1 MKETEQKAAAKAFA
15 TKWKGVGDEKQ
26 HTQTF
31 WLELLHEVY
40 GVEQPFGFITFEDKV
55 KLGHVSF
62 IDARIPETHV
72 IIEQKSLDKD
82 LAKPI
87 KQSDGTFLTPYQ
99 QAKRYAD
106 EQPYSKRPRWI
117 VACNFAEFRVY
128 DMEHPGADPEVI
140 LLSNLPTE
148 YYRLQFLVNVKSRD
162 IERETKVSKEAG
174 LIVGKLYDALLKEY
188 KDPASLESQKS
199 LNKLCV
205 RLVFLLYAESAGI
218 LGKRNMF
225 REYLQSYRE
234 ENVRRA
240 LIDLFE
246 VLATKPEDRD
256 AYLEDKLAAFPYV
269 NGGLFDGEKIEIPKF
284 TPDILDL
291 LIHQAS
297 EQFDWSE
304 ISPTIF
310 GAVFESTMNPATR
323 RAGGLHYTSLENI
336 HKIIDPL
343 FLDDF
348 KREFA
353 ELKAKKPKT
362 KNALASWRQSLLAFQ
377 EKLASL
383 GFLDPAAG
391 SGNFLTESFLSLRRL
406 ENEVINEL
414 QNGEMVFGFD
424 GDFNPVKVNIHQFY
438 GIEVNDF
445 AVAVSKAALWIAESQ
460 ALQETE
466 NIVQMH
472 IDFLPLKS
480 YANIVEGNALR
491 MDWGEVIPREKC
503 RYIIG
508 NPPFVGFYLQSAEQK
523 NDILSVYVDEDGK
536 AYSKAGKIDYA
547 AGWYFKAAQFM
558 LGTPIKTALVSTNSV
573 TQGEQ
578 VADIWEPLYK
588 RFHIQIIFAH
598 RTFRWDSESTD
609 KAHVH
614 CVIIGFES
622 GNETH
627 SKQLYSGS
635 NVQIVDNITPYLTAS
650 DTTFIKARSKV
661 ISNVP
666 EIAKGFQATDN
677 GYLILDEEER
687 NDLLKREPDAAR
699 WIRPYSMGFEFI
711 NRVPRYCL
719 WLVGITPK
727 ELNQLPQIKQRV
739 TDCRNWRNSAKPT
752 GDAYK
757 LRDMPHL
764 FRPCKQYKDAP
775 YIAIPQVSSERRRY
789 IPMGFIQN
797 GMIPGNNLFTV
808 FDATLYHFG
817 VLTSNVH
824 MAWMRAVAGRLKSDY
839 RYSKDIV
846 YNNFPWPDA
855 SDAQKSQI
863 EQTARGILE
872 ARAKFSES
880 SLADLYDDISMP
892 PELRKAHQANDKAVM
907 LAYGFDVGSMTEAG
921 CVAELMKMYRTLA
934 EQTAKA

>member
-1 MKETEQKAAAKAFA
+1 MKASEQKAAAKAFA
-15 TKWKGVGDEKQ
+15 EKWDGVGDEKQ

-40 GVEQPFGFITFEDKV
+40 GVEQPFGFITFEDTV

-62 IDARIPETHV
+62 IDATIPETHV
-72 IIEQKSLDKD
+72 MIEQKGLGKD
-82 LAKPI
+82 LSKPI
-87 KQSDGTFLTPYQ
+87 RQSDGTLLTPYQ
-99 QAKRYAD
+99 QAKRYAA
-106 EQPYSKRPRWI
+106 ELPYSKRPRWI

-128 DMEHPGADPEVI
+128 DMENPQSEPEII
-140 LLSNLPTE
+140 LLSDLPKE
-148 YYRLQFLVNVKSRD
+148 YYRLQFLVNAADRNIK
-162 IERETKVSKEAG
+162 KEMELSLAAG
-174 LIVGKLYDALLKEY
+174 EIVGRLYDALRKQYKEP
-188 KDPASLESQKS
+188 DSEESQKS

-205 RLVFLLYAESAGI
+205 RLVFCLYAEDAAI
-218 LGKRNMF
+218 FGKRNMF
-225 REYLQSYRE
+225 HDYLMGFRDK
-234 ENVRRA
+234 NIRKA

-246 VLATKPEDRD
+246 TLSTPMEERD
-256 AYLEDKLAAFPYV
+256 PYMDAELSAFPYV
-269 NGGLFDGEKIEIPKF
+269 NGGLFEDSRADLQRQIPQLTDEI
-284 TPDILDL
+284 LAL
-291 LIHQAS
+291 LLKNAS
-297 EQFDWSE
+297 ADFDWSG

-310 GAVFESTMNPATR
+310 GAVFESTLNPETR
-323 RAGGLHYTSLENI
+323 RKGGMHYTSIPNI
-336 HKIIDPL
+336 HKVIDPL
-343 FLDDF
+343 FLDGL
-348 KREFA
+348 KREF
-353 ELKAKKPKT
+353 EDVKSVKTAKLRKQK
-362 KNALASWRQSLLAFQ
+362 LSDFQ
-377 EKLASL
+377 QKLASL
-383 GFLDPAAG
+383 TFLDSSCG
-391 SGNFLTESFLSLRRL
+391 SGNFLTESYISLRRL
-406 ENEVINEL
+406 ENEVISEI
-414 QNGEMVFGFD
+414 QNGEISFGFE
-424 GDFNPVKVNIHQFY
+424 GEHNPIKVSISQFY
-438 GIEVNDF
+438 GIEINDF
-445 AVAVSKAALWIAESQ
+445 AVTVAKTALWIAESQ
-460 ALQETE
+460 AMQETE
-466 NIVQMH
+466 NIIH
-472 IDFLPLKS
+472 LNLDFLPLKS
-480 YANIVEGNALR
+480 YSNIVEGNALR
-491 MDWGEVIPREKC
+491 MDWNDVVPKEKLN
-503 RYIIG
+503 YIMG

-739 TDCRNWRNSAKPT
+739 TDCHNWRNSAKPT